1 MFCSAIKTV
10 SPVPRNCRNNSPIR
24 CTMIGTSGI
33 MAQTPDLLDAFAS
46 VIPQSKET
54 TPARGAH

>member
-1 MFCSAIKTV
+1 
-10 SPVPRNCRNNSPIR
+10 
-24 CTMIGTSGI
+24 MIGTSGI

-54 TPARGAH
+54 TPASAGRALRPSCQGCCAKRLAWHLRI

>member
-1 MFCSAIKTV
+1 
-10 SPVPRNCRNNSPIR
+10 
-24 CTMIGTSGI
+24 MIGTSGI